1 MKKLFPIMFAMAAFL
16 AAGISAQALAK
27 SPAAPAQHTDGPAR
41 RAFIVGIERYSD
53 EDIQGLN
60 RADTDAKDIGHDL
73 QQAGFN
79 EKNITVVTDIKTK
92 SDFNKKFDAFLKT
105 VKEGDFVFFF
115 FSGHGLGVDSTD
127 TNYLLF
133 GDLKSPLTYT
143 REHLPQSER
152 KDRSVVRTRISSF
165 LDAYETEEIP
175 RSGISVREIEQRL
188 KDLKPATAF
197 IVLDACRTIIRS
209 DVTEARVQHR
219 GSESGSRLLP
229 DKDLPDGFLTLYSAS
244 FGEEAVES
252 FDGNDIRRNSLFT
265 EELRSEL
272 LRPGQS
278 LVGLA
283 ARVQLVVNDLAT
295 KRGKQQEPEYFP
307 KTGGPEDVYLVDTVG
322 ERRFDMT
329 SEKCSGAEEDW
340 AKIAVAPRR
349 DAIERHIR
357 RFDGCATVETARQ
370 KLVSL
375 TDSLE
380 DAPTVSVLPSNRP
393 IDPCDQYAASDTD
406 RARPPEVPGVVFAK
420 IESNQAISACKD
432 SIDKNPRVVR
442 FLFNIGRAQMALANS
457 FNPNTQAAERT
468 EAFQHARLAFDDAQK
483 RGYVAALYNLGVIY
497 DLGLGVDIDLE
508 RANELFERAA
518 HQGFPLAMY
527 TMGQRRKSG
536 DRGIQRDDGQA
547 YEWFAKASDSGLLDA
562 TVEVGQALWNGNG
575 VKANPRRAIDY
586 LQHAAEAGS
595 NRAKFLLGR
604 HYFDGSNANGDNNN
618 VPSDDALALL
628 WLGRAAENN
637 DPNAQ
642 YGLAQIM
649 EAGGGL
655 PSPQPEIAERYW
667 RFAAY
672 GGNENAEIEFAD
684 RLRSGRVLA
693 KPENGAGEGVKLLQ
707 RAFSQGSA
715 HAALELAR
723 IYRKG
728 DSNIE
733 RDPILAMR
741 YAYQAIKLATKA
753 SPLTDDGNPF
763 HEIAAGILLAEMAR
777 NGEAVGADGQQ
788 LLSKDEIDRLER
800 FYGKVDPATNEVKV
814 RQLKTQ
820 LTCYREKISRSQIR
834 TYSTSRYYSFWVWD
848 WGRDES
854 PTEGQFRSLEYQ
866 TGCYLNKDLRDTLT
880 ASYQLA
886 KKNNVAFADL
896 IDQQIKVATTAV
908 DPAMSSRRHSRY

>member
-1 MKKLFPIMFAMAAFL
+1 MRKLFPIWFAIAAFL
-16 AAGISAQALAK
+16 IAGFSVEAAAK
-27 SPAAPAQHTDGPAR
+27 APAAPAQQADGPAR

-73 QQAGFN
+73 QQAGFD
-79 EKNITVVTDIKTK
+79 EKNVTVVTDIKTK

-115 FSGHGLGVDSTD
+115 FSGHGLGVDSTN

-143 REHLPQSER
+143 REHLPPAER

-175 RSGISVREIEQRL
+175 HNGVSVREIEQRL

-209 DVTEARVQHR
+209 EVTETRIQHR

-278 LVGLA
+278 LVDLA
-283 ARVQLVVNDLAT
+283 ARVKLVVNDLAT
-295 KRGKQQEPEYFP
+295 KRGHQQEPEYFP

-329 SEKCSGAEEDW
+329 SEACSGAVEDW
-340 AKIAVAPRR
+340 TKIAAAPRR
-349 DAIERHIR
+349 EAIERHIR
-357 RFDGCATVETARQ
+357 RFDGCATVEMARQ

-380 DAPTVSVLPSNRP
+380 DAPVLSVLPSNRP

-406 RARPPEVPGVVFAK
+406 RARPPEVPGVIFAK
-420 IESNQAISACKD
+420 IEPNDAIANCKD
-432 SIDKNPRVVR
+432 SIDKSPRVVR
-442 FLFNIGRAQMALANS
+442 YLFNLGRAQMALANTY
-457 FNPNTQAAERT
+457 NPTTQTADRN
-468 EAFQHARLAFDDAQK
+468 EAFRQARLAFDDAQK

-497 DLGLGVDIDLE
+497 DLGLGVDVDVE

-536 DRGIQRDDGQA
+536 DRGIPRDDSQA

-562 TVEVGQALWNGNG
+562 TIEVGQALWSGNG
-575 VKANPRRAIDY
+575 VTRNQRRAIDY
-586 LQHAAEAGS
+586 LQRAAEAGS
-595 NRAKFLLGR
+595 NRAKLFLGI
-604 HYFDGSNANGDNNN
+604 HYFNPETNGDTNN
-618 VPSDDALALL
+618 VQEDDALALL
-628 WLGRAAENN
+628 WLGRAAESN
-637 DPNAQ
+637 DPTAQ

-672 GGNENAEIEFAD
+672 GGDEDAEIEFAD

-715 HAALELAR
+715 RAALKLAR
-723 IYRKG
+723 IYQKG
-728 DSNIE
+728 DTNIE

-741 YAYQAIKLATKA
+741 YAYQTIKLATKT

-763 HEIAAGILLAEMAR
+763 QEIAAGILLAEMAR
-777 NGEAVGADGQQ
+777 NGEAVGPDGQQ

-800 FYGKVDPATNEVKV
+800 FYGRVDPSTNEVKV

-820 LTCYREKISRSQIR
+820 LTCYREKIGRNVIR
-834 TYSTSRYYSFWVWD
+834 TYVTTKYHSFWVWD

-896 IDQQIKVATTAV
+896 IDQQIKVATTATE
-908 DPAMSSRRHSRY
+908 PTPSRRRSRY